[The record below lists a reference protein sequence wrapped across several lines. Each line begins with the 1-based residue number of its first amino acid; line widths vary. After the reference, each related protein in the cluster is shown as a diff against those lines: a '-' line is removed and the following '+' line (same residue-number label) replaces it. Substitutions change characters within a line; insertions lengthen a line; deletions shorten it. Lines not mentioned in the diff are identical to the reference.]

1 MSEGT
6 RVLVA
11 QNTLENRK
19 WDGKGT
25 KEGRIFFIL
34 LIFIHA
40 SYVHGSI
47 TIQIKVKCGRILRT
61 V

>member
-25 KEGRIFFIL
+25 KEGRIFLF
-34 LIFIHA
+34 
-40 SYVHGSI
+40 Y
-47 TIQIKVKCGRILRT
+47 
-61 V
+61 